1 MGNHS
6 HPRKELLSM
15 GAHSNLSINTQAM
28 LPKRILHQL
37 YTLHTF
43 MCSFKIVEIWI
54 LPLLHLLPLQFMKQM
69 SLQIL
74 SLSKEVNRKQN

>member
-1 MGNHS
+1 MGNRS

-28 LPKRILHQL
+28 LPKRILRQL

-43 MCSFKIVEIWI
+43 MCGFKIVEKRI
-54 LPLLHLLPLQFMKQM
+54 LKLLHLLPLQFTKQM